1 MNYKKFVI
9 GGVIAGIAYAVIGW
23 LVYTQILAG
32 YLAHHTG
39 QLGLL
44 GRVKMNY
51 KYLLLGNMLQ
61 GFLLAYIFEV
71 GNIKTLINGLI
82 TAAIIGFLVSSS
94 YDFVMYGT
102 TFILSK
108 KGLLVDVLG
117 FTCMSAIV
125 GAFLGF
131 VNDKLK

>member
-1 MNYKKFVI
+1 MNNKNIAI
-9 GGVIAGIAYAVIGW
+9 GGIIAGIAYAIIGW
-23 LVYTQILAG
+23 LVYTQLLAY

-51 KYLLLGNMLQ
+51 NYLLLGNLLQ
-61 GFLLAYIFEV
+61 GFLLAYIFEIS
-71 GNIKTLINGLI
+71 NIKTVVKGLI
-82 TAAIIGFLVSSS
+82 TAAIIGFLVSSA

-108 KGLLVDVLG
+108 KGLMADVLG

-125 GAFLGF
+125 GAMLGY
-131 VNDKLK
+131 VNNKLR

>member
-1 MNYKKFVI
+1 MNYKKFAI
-9 GGVIAGIAYAVIGW
+9 GGIIAGIAYAIIGW
-23 LVYTQILAG
+23 LVYTQILAN

-39 QLGLL
+39 HLGLL

-51 KYLLLGNMLQ
+51 KYLLLGNLLQ

-71 GNIKTLINGLI
+71 GNIKTLVKGLI
-82 TAAIIGFLVSSS
+82 TAAIIGFLLSSA

-108 KGLLVDVLG
+108 KGLMADVLG

-125 GAFLGF
+125 GAMLGY
-131 VNDKLK
+131 VNDKLR